1 MYLLGKQNFGQ
12 LLFDRIQRLLVEV
25 EPLAGPG
32 FLTGLLAGPL
42 AGPLAGLLAG
52 LLAGPL
58 AGPAQVL
65 WAE

>member
-1 MYLLGKQNFGQ
+1 M
-12 LLFDRIQRLLVEV
+12 LVEV

-32 FLTGLLAGPL
+32 FLAGPL

-52 LLAGPL
+52 PLAGLL

-65 WAE
+65 WDE